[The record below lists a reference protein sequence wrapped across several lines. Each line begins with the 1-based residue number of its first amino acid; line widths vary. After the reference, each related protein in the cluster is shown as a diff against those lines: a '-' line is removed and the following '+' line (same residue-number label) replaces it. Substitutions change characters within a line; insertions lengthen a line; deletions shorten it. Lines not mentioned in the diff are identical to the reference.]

1 MAVRLSNKLVI
12 DTEEYNDYAI
22 GITLPIQIG
31 NVAFNQSFTTAVQI
45 ESNIKNLLLTK
56 KGERLMQPDFGC
68 GLQELLFEPNDS
80 DLESRIEDIIN
91 NGFNKSADC
100 VINFGEMELIE
111 EKMDEMIYYYQYI
124 KEKFRMGRVLRE
136 KIEEKQNN

>member
-31 NVAFNQSFTTAVQI
+31 NVAFNQSFTTDTQI

-80 DLESRIEDIIN
+80 DLETKIEDIIN
-91 NGFNKSADC
+91 NAVSFWLPSVTVAAIDITSEPSQKDVNRINVKITYRFADSSNLNQ
-100 VINFGEMELIE
+100 VTFT
-111 EKMDEMIYYYQYI
+111 
-124 KEKFRMGRVLRE
+124 V
-136 KIEEKQNN
+136 

>member
-91 NGFNKSADC
+91 NAVSFWLPSVTVAAIDITSEPSQKDVNRINVKITYRFADSSNLNQ
-100 VINFGEMELIE
+100 VTFT
-111 EKMDEMIYYYQYI
+111 
-124 KEKFRMGRVLRE
+124 V
-136 KIEEKQNN
+136 

>member
-31 NVAFNQSFTTAVQI
+31 NVAFNQSFTTATQI

-56 KGERLMQPDFGC
+56 KGERVMQPDFGC

-80 DLESRIEDIIN
+80 DLETKIEDIIN
-91 NGFNKSADC
+91 NAVSFWLPSVTVAAIDITSEPSQKDVNRINVKITYRFADSSNLNQ
-100 VINFGEMELIE
+100 VTFT
-111 EKMDEMIYYYQYI
+111 
-124 KEKFRMGRVLRE
+124 V
-136 KIEEKQNN
+136 